1 MMPFGRAERL
11 AVGAEPRAGEA
22 QRVEVERHAA
32 AIEHAQHHGL
42 AVHRRHG
49 RDAQVDVL
57 AAHRELDAA
66 VLRQAALGDVEAR
79 HDLDAREDRGA
90 QLRRRRLDLAQH
102 AVDAV
107 AQAERLLERLDVDV
121 GGALLDRARDDAV
134 DDAHDRRLGGEV
146 AQALDVVLGAELA
159 LLARGLDDLADRAAA
174 AEHALERGLDVG
186 RHADPGQHRLA
197 GEQLHRADRVAVE
210 RVGHRDR
217 EAVLGLGERQDARL
231 LEEVGAHPLAVQ
243 RQVGIVG
250 LARERQL
257 EQLGERLGDVALG
270 DQAELRQ
277 QHVEALVVGLLD
289 PLRAGEPG
297 AVEPAALAQPLA
309 ERPVDLGC
317 LVGQRLE
324 GLRRHDLR
332 LRPPPVSPAP
342 AARTARPAR
351 TPARDGARR
360 RACRSA

>member
-1 MMPFGRAERL
+1 MWMS
-11 AVGAEPRAGEA
+11 
-22 QRVEVERHAA
+22 
-32 AIEHAQHHGL
+32 
-42 AVHRRHG
+42 
-49 RDAQVDVL
+49 
-57 AAHRELDAA
+57 
-66 VLRQAALGDVEAR
+66 EAR
-79 HDLDAREDRGA
+79 CSTAREMMRLTMRTTGA
-90 QLRRRRLDLAQH
+90 SLARSRSRWTSSS
-102 AVDAV
+102 APSSPCSP
-107 AQAERLLERLDVDV
+107 
-121 GGALLDRARDDAV
+121 
-134 DDAHDRRLGGEV
+134 
-146 AQALDVVLGAELA
+146 
-159 LLARGLDDLADRAAA
+159 RGLDDLADRAAA

-277 QHVEALVVGLLD
+277 QHVQALVVGLLD

-297 AVEPAALAQPLA
+297 AVEPAALAQP
-309 ERPVDLGC
+309 
-317 LVGQRLE
+317 
-324 GLRRHDLR
+324 
-332 LRPPPVSPAP
+332 S
-342 AARTARPAR
+342 
-351 TPARDGARR
+351 R
-360 RACRSA
+360 RAPGRPRLPGRAAP